1 MSSRSPRGEGDRRA
15 LDGPDSRGPS
25 RAPPE
30 PSPRAA
36 AMRRRR
42 AHAATYARYACCMLR
57 AAAGRCTRSHRRSRH
72 PRTTPWSAVAAEV
85 RARRTARSRARAT
98 EKDVASLPPPL
109 TASSASMGPSTGRV
123 ARPTSD
129 TPGHTIDSSGSPSP
143 QEGGGADSSCGA
155 PTTRGASAP
164 AGQSAAAQSNTA
176 SHAGA
181 ALRAAAARS
190 RWKRRRSR
198 WTAAPAHQGL
208 RGGGG
213 IGFGGGCRSRHPP
226 SPRPEEQPKQTPHG
240 SRSGSVSAVAST
252 AATGSAPSEEAG
264 SVAAGAGAAS
274 THAPPAPPLS
284 PPLKVAD
291 AVGDAGG
298 APTSRSGT

>member
-36 AMRRRR
+36 AVRRRR

-85 RARRTARSRARAT
+85 RAQRTARSRARAT
-98 EKDVASLPPPL
+98 EKDAPPL
-109 TASSASMGPSTGRV
+109 TSSSASMGPSIGRA

-129 TPGHTIDSSGSPSP
+129 PSGHPIDSSGGPSP
-143 QEGGGADSSCGA
+143 QDGGEAESSCGA
-155 PTTRGASAP
+155 PTTSGSAAP

-198 WTAAPAHQGL
+198 WTAARAHQGL
-208 RGGGG
+208 RGGEGS
-213 IGFGGGCRSRHPP
+213 GFGGGCRSRHPP
-226 SPRPEEQPKQTPHG
+226 SPRPEEQPKQTPHD

-252 AATGSAPSEEAG
+252 TATGSAPSEEAG

-274 THAPPAPPLS
+274 HAPPAPPLS

>member
-36 AMRRRR
+36 AVRRRR

-85 RARRTARSRARAT
+85 RAQRTARSRARAT
-98 EKDVASLPPPL
+98 EKDAPPL
-109 TASSASMGPSTGRV
+109 TSSSASMGPSIGRA

-129 TPGHTIDSSGSPSP
+129 PSGHPIDSSGGPSP
-143 QEGGGADSSCGA
+143 QDSGEADSSCGA
-155 PTTRGASAP
+155 PTTSGSAAP

-198 WTAAPAHQGL
+198 WTAARAHQGL
-208 RGGGG
+208 RGGEGS
-213 IGFGGGCRSRHPP
+213 GFGGGCRSRHPP
-226 SPRPEEQPKQTPHG
+226 SPRPEQPKQTPHD

-252 AATGSAPSEEAG
+252 AATGSAPSGEAG

-274 THAPPAPPLS
+274 HAPPAPPLS

>member
-1 MSSRSPRGEGDRRA
+1 
-15 LDGPDSRGPS
+15 
-25 RAPPE
+25 
-30 PSPRAA
+30 
-36 AMRRRR
+36 MRRRR
-42 AHAATYARYACCMLR
+42 THVATYALYACWMLS

-85 RARRTARSRARAT
+85 RAQRTARSRARAT
-98 EKDVASLPPPL
+98 EKDAPPL
-109 TASSASMGPSTGRV
+109 TSSSASMGPSIGRA

-198 WTAAPAHQGL
+198 WTAARAHQGL
-208 RGGGG
+208 RGGEGS
-213 IGFGGGCRSRHPP
+213 GFGGGCRSRHPP
-226 SPRPEEQPKQTPHG
+226 SPRPEQPKQTPHE

-274 THAPPAPPLS
+274 THAPPAPPRS
-284 PPLKVAD
+284 PPLKVTD